1 MLILARKVGEGLHIG
16 NDTTLVVE
24 AIAHG
29 EVRFRVEGCKATSR
43 VREKVA
49 STGRSLPMLRSRGDR

>member
-24 AIAHG
+24 AIVHG
-29 EVRFRVEGCKATSR
+29 KVRFRVEGCKVIPR
-43 VREKVA
+43 MREKAA
-49 STGRSLPMLRSRGDR
+49 STGSSLPMLRSRGDR